1 MVGAAILHFN
11 VRAWRKPPPGLCCAT
26 RADRHDRHRTI
37 SMRHSSFMNI
47 YRLLQLCAVLLI
59 SQPALGQAASP
70 LASNPDATAHEI
82 TQLKTRVSQLE
93 RQVKKLESTGLV
105 LFLFGVFCALWA
117 QNTGRNAWLWFFL
130 GLFGSLITVIVL
142 LVKNSNDR
150 FRESLRVKLD

>member
-1 MVGAAILHFN
+1 
-11 VRAWRKPPPGLCCAT
+11 
-26 RADRHDRHRTI
+26 
-37 SMRHSSFMNI
+37 MNI
-47 YRLLQLCAVLLI
+47 YRLIQLCAVLLI

-70 LASNPDATAHEI
+70 LAFNPDATAHEI

-130 GLFGSLITVIVL
+130 GLFGSVITVIVL
-142 LVKNSNDR
+142 LVKNSNDL

>member
-1 MVGAAILHFN
+1 
-11 VRAWRKPPPGLCCAT
+11 
-26 RADRHDRHRTI
+26 
-37 SMRHSSFMNI
+37 MNI
-47 YRLLQLCAVLLI
+47 YRLLRLCAVLLI
-59 SQPALGQAASP
+59 SQPALGQSAST
-70 LASNPDATAHEI
+70 LAPNPDATAHEI

-93 RQVKKLESTGLV
+93 RLVKELESTGLV

-142 LVKNSNDR
+142 LVKNSDDR